1 MDEDRI
7 LNGELY
13 SDRWHEF
20 AHLRPALLGSVVH
33 RRQRSRGV
41 VWHILSGPGSRQ
53 QLRLND
59 GAWRLVGMLDG
70 SQELDRLWHRLLEG
84 HGNTTPSQPE
94 TLELLARLSA
104 AGFLRANV
112 LPDLPT
118 RIEETR
124 RIERRRKIAAL
135 SPLAM
140 RIKLFNPQQL
150 LNRVMPWAAPL
161 FTRAALVLWL
171 CAIIASALVAASEW
185 EALANAI
192 GAAAGSPRFV
202 IIAWAV
208 YPVMKGL
215 HELAHGLC
223 IRKWGGTVG
232 SAGFTLLVL
241 MPVPFVDASAANTF
255 DRRHR
260 ALVSAAGVMTE
271 LAIAAAALWIWL
283 AVSPGML
290 SDVALTTFFI
300 GAVSSLLFNG
310 NPLLRFDG
318 YYVLADLLD
327 LPNLASRS
335 QRWWHARVGRHLLR
349 TSMPL
354 LEASPGETKWLVL
367 YAPASW
373 LFQILVAYRVVG
385 WIAGFSPILGL
396 IAGLFML
403 VAVIALPLRNAVHA
417 WLAPDAGR
425 IRSPARRRLFTGIA
439 IMALALVAI
448 PVPSATTV
456 PAVTALPEQSRLTA
470 QNGGFVRTL
479 RARDGDRVTSGQLIA
494 ELDDPA
500 LITQVRETRSRLAA
514 LETRRFDALLNDPRA
529 LGDLAQ
535 QIASTGS
542 ELAELEQRVAALE
555 LRAQTDG
562 ELAIAHQD
570 DLPGSYLPRGGTLG
584 HVLRTDALTVHA
596 IVPHDAAARVRLDS
610 TSVSVRLSSAADRSL
625 PAHVLR
631 AAAGASHVLP
641 SPALAERFGG
651 PLETLPRDP
660 DAIRTE
666 KAFFEVEVGLDDPVR
681 AWIGERAQVRFAHP
695 AEPLALQWL
704 RELRQLFLRFDGS
717 A

>member
-1 MDEDRI
+1 MS
-7 LNGELY
+7 GELY
-13 SDRWHEF
+13 SPRWHEF
-20 AHLRPALLGSVVH
+20 GHLRPALLGSLQH
-33 RRQRSRGV
+33 RRQYSRGR

-53 QLRLND
+53 QLRLNA
-59 GAWRLVGMLDG
+59 GAWLLVGMLDG
-70 SQELDRLWHRLLEG
+70 VHELDGLWHRLVAR
-84 HGNTTPSQPE
+84 HGDAAPSQPE
-94 TLELLARLSA
+94 TLELLAQLSE
-104 AGFLRANV
+104 AGFLKADV

-118 RIEETR
+118 RIQETR
-124 RIERRRKIAAL
+124 RIERRRKLAAL

-140 RIKLFNPQQL
+140 RIELFNPGRL
-150 LNRVMPWAAPL
+150 LDRIAPWAVWL
-161 FTRAALVLWL
+161 FTTPAMILWL
-171 CAIIASALVAASEW
+171 GTILVSALAAASEW
-185 EALANAI
+185 PALGEAI
-192 GAAAGSPRFV
+192 GGAVGSPRFV
-202 IIAWAV
+202 VMAWVV
-208 YPVMKGL
+208 YPLMKCV
-215 HELAHGLC
+215 HEIAHGLA
-223 IRKWGGTVG
+223 IRKWHGVVG
-232 SAGFTLLVL
+232 NAGITLLVL
-241 MPVPFVDASAANTF
+241 VPVPFVDASAANAF
-255 DRRHR
+255 ERRQR
-260 ALVSAAGVMTE
+260 IVVSAAGVMTE
-271 LAIAAAALWIWL
+271 LLIAAAAFWVWL
-283 AVSPGML
+283 AVAPGL
-290 SDVALTTFFI
+290 LRDLALTTFFI
-300 GAVSSLLFNG
+300 GAISSLLFNG

-318 YYVLADLLD
+318 YYVLADLID

-335 QRWWHARVGRHLLR
+335 QRWWHARIGRHLLR

-514 LETRRFDALLNDPRA
+514 LETRRFDALLNDPHA